1 MKTILLLGF
10 IFTLSVQ
17 CYSQIDPQ
25 KLLYLQKAEKA
36 RRMKNTGRA
45 LTMVGGVLFI
55 TGIVT
60 SVNNIKDYNN
70 TGIPLS
76 SSELRNNFL
85 LYAGGTAGLS
95 SGIPI
100 WVLGGTNQRKYDD
113 RAMSISFKINTS
125 PQNKGLTLTYRF

>member
-1 MKTILLLGF
+1 MKMILLIGF
-10 IFTLSVQ
+10 LFSITFH
-17 CYSQIDPQ
+17 CYSQIDSQ

-45 LTMVGGVLFI
+45 LTVVGGVLFI
-55 TGIVT
+55 SGIVT
-60 SVNNIKDYNN
+60 SVNNINDYNN
-70 TGIPLS
+70 NGIQPS
-76 SSELRNNFL
+76 SSELRNNFF

-113 RAMSISFKINTS
+113 RAMSISFKINAN
-125 PQNKGLTLTYRF
+125 PQNKGLTLTCRF